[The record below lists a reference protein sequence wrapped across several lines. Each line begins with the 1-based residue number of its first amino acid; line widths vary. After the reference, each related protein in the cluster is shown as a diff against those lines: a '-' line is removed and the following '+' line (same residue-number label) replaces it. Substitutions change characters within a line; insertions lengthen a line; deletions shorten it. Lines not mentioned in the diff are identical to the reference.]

1 MTAASSR
8 RALVMS
14 LAIVL
19 LFAAAALWLPRWW
32 ENRFYRQMEAAVG
45 VGAPRLPGSVTD
57 ARRKID
63 PGKTARQIQSAI
75 GLASFAVRTEGSS
88 THDIWTYYYADGSM
102 TINLTDGIVQRIS
115 LSYGAPKIPAS
126 SRP

>member
-8 RALVMS
+8 RALAVS

-32 ENRFYRQMEAAVG
+32 ENRFYRQVEAV
-45 VGAPRLPGSVTD
+45 VGAGARRLPGSVTD

-63 PGKTARQIQSAI
+63 PGKTGRQVRDAI
-75 GLASFAVRTEGSS
+75 GLASFAVHTEGSS
-88 THDIWTYYYADGSM
+88 AHDIWTYYYADGSM
-102 TINLTDGIVQRIS
+102 TINLTDGIVKRIS
-115 LSYGAPKIPAS
+115 LSYGTPKIPTS

>member
-1 MTAASSR
+1 VTAASSR
-8 RALVMS
+8 RALAVS

-32 ENRFYRQMEAAVG
+32 ENRFYRQMEAVVG
-45 VGAPRLPGSVTD
+45 SGARRLPGSVTD

-63 PGKTARQIQSAI
+63 PGKTGQQVRDAI
-75 GLASFAVRTEGSS
+75 GLASFAVRTQGSS

-102 TINLTDGIVQRIS
+102 TINLTDGIVQRIA
-115 LSYGAPKIPAS
+115 LSYGTPKIPPS